1 MGRTGSIMVLQAVVS
16 IPDNGVVQV
25 MLSSGNDVVE
35 VHVKEGSN
43 PELCC
48 YSEGGDRC
56 ALRHSPY
63 KVSSIPLD
71 LYSEI
76 TRNVMLAQ
84 DKERESMMNP
94 TNDFESTYGW
104 WGCCWIG
111 WLGNV

>member
-1 MGRTGSIMVLQAVVS
+1 MVRTGSIMVLQAVVG
-16 IPDNGVVQV
+16 IANNGVVQMV
-25 MLSSGNDVVE
+25 PSSGNDLGE

-43 PELCC
+43 PDICC
-48 YSEGGDRC
+48 YSEGGGRC

-63 KVSSIPLD
+63 RVTSIPLV

-76 TRNVMLAQ
+76 TRNMMLAQ
-84 DKERESMMNP
+84 DKEKDSMTNP
-94 TNDFESTYGW
+94 INDSESTNGW